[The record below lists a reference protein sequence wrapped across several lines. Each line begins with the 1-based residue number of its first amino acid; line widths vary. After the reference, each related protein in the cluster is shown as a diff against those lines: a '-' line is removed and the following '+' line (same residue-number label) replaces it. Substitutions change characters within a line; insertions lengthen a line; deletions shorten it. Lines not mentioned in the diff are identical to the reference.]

1 MFLILHRENVKVIKT
16 TDINMKQFINKI
28 KVGTKGMIPLFL
40 FAFIP
45 THAQKQ
51 WTMQE
56 CIDYAMQNN
65 ITLQKARLS
74 QQSAVEDVKG
84 SKGALLPTVSASAN
98 QSLGYRPWQDTGSTT
113 VTNGMVNT
121 KVDKTYL
128 NGSYGVNAQWTVW
141 NGNKNTNNVKLN
153 KLSGQQAELQVAET
167 ANSIQERI
175 AQLYV
180 QILYLD
186 ESIKVSKASLETSQ
200 KNEERGKEMVEV
212 GKMSKADLAQLTAQR
227 ASDEYNVVDA
237 QAQMANYKLQLK
249 QLLEL
254 TGEEE
259 FDVVIPQTTDDQAL
273 AEIPAL
279 QNVYQQAL
287 LSRPEIESSKLA
299 IESSDLNV
307 KIAKAGWL
315 PSLSLSGSF
324 STSTNSLS
332 SNGWSNQMKTN
343 FSTQA
348 GLTLSVPLF
357 DGRQTRTSVN
367 KAKIQRQ
374 QAQLDL
380 QDQQKTLYQTIE
392 GYWLDANTNQQRFR
406 AAQTTVESEQ
416 QSYDLLAEKFNLGLT
431 NIIELMN
438 GKDKLLSAQQNR
450 LQSKYQTILNQ
461 QLLRFYSEG
470 RPTPDITK

>member
-1 MFLILHRENVKVIKT
+1 
-16 TDINMKQFINKI
+16 MKQFINKI

-380 QDQQKTLYQTIE
+380 LDQQKTLYQTIE

-461 QLLRFYSEG
+461 QLLRFYSG
-470 RPTPDITK
+470 STPDITK